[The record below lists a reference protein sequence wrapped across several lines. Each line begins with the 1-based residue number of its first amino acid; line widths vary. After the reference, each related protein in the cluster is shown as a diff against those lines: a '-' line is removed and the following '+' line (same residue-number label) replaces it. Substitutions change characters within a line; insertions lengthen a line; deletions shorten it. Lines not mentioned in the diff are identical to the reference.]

1 MTKLKDKNEFL
12 PKVVQ
17 AIRMD
22 WSNVK
27 YIRTSSHT
35 LNLQFLIESAS
46 YHSDHDILHAVSY
59 VVGMSDW
66 LRIQGN
72 N

>member
-27 YIRTSSHT
+27 YIRTSSHR

-46 YHSDHDILHAVSY
+46 YHSDHDMHAVSY